1 MTELQRFFV
10 DALGGALDL
19 GLATPDDVLKHVTP
33 DVLAAHLPR
42 PLWAK
47 LIGACL
53 AAPRVDARLVVETI
67 GVAELCANIP
77 GGLLWNVVQDVAM
90 RALGRGLVAAP
101 PPAVVEAKAEKAE
114 KGEKAEKRDEG
125 KAEKAPDKAAA
136 PAEKSEKAADKVA
149 DKAPEKAVEKDSGK
163 TEKPAEKFPPVAT
176 PSPAVVSKSGPTQ
189 PRAST
194 GPVVAAPLK
203 STGSMP
209 VATPPPASTT
219 TSTPA
224 PGIAA
229 GTPPAGNRAPTVT
242 HTQTAAAP
250 AGAVD
255 IFFEDDDDLE
265 PPPLDAPPVSPHRA
279 QTVVPTGNPVGRP
292 GSNTRPPTG
301 AGASSRRP
309 QARTA
314 PRTTPPSP
322 RRVPNPDFDLDT
334 DVGGE
339 KDVPVDD
346 DQLVDW
352 SASEETVTSGV
363 EVDRKR

>member
-47 LIGACL
+47 LLGACL

-77 GGLLWNVVQDVAM
+77 VGLLWNVVQDVAM

-101 PPAVVEAKAEKAE
+101 PPAVVEAKPAEKPEKNDKNDKAEKAE
-114 KGEKAEKRDEG
+114 KGDG
-125 KAEKAPDKAAA
+125 KSDKAAVV
-136 PAEKSEKAADKVA
+136 EKAAEKP
-149 DKAPEKAVEKDSGK
+149 PEKAVEKDNG
-163 TEKPAEKFPPVAT
+163 KPADKFPPVAT

-189 PRAST
+189 ARAST

-203 STGSMP
+203 STGSSP
-209 VATPPPASTT
+209 VAQPAATT
-219 TSTPA
+219 TPA
-224 PGIAA
+224 PSIAA

-292 GSNTRPPTG
+292 ASNTRPPTG

-322 RRVPNPDFDLDT
+322 RRVPNADFDLDT